1 MSQTLTKPK
10 TQSAPEPT
18 HGLPSPRD
26 FPNADV
32 VIYDGHCNFCIAQVR
47 NLRRFDRKN
56 RLSFISLH
64 DSFVA
69 EHFSELTYDQ
79 MMDRMYLVPASD
91 QGEHQYSELRLG
103 GADAIRYLTRRLPL
117 LWIFAPLLHCPFSMP
132 VWRWGYGFVA
142 KHRYKLAGKRGV
154 ECDENG
160 SCELHFGN
168 KK

>member
-1 MSQTLTKPK
+1 MSQTLTKPE
-10 TQSAPEPT
+10 TQSTPEPT

-32 VIYDGHCNFCIAQVR
+32 LIYDGNCNFCIGQVK
-47 NLRRFDRKN
+47 NVRRFDRKN
-56 RLSFISLH
+56 RISFISLH

-69 EHFSELTYDQ
+69 ENFPDLTYDQ
-79 MMDRMYLVPASD
+79 MMDRMFLVPASD
-91 QGEHQYSELRLG
+91 QAEHQYSELRLG
-103 GADAIRYLTRRLPL
+103 GADAIRYLTRRLPF

-132 VWRWGYGFVA
+132 IWRWGYGIVA
-142 KHRYKLAGKRGV
+142 KYRYKLAGKRGV
-154 ECDENG
+154 ECDDDG